1 MPPRSTLRDFAAALT
16 AAGFRAEVLAAA
28 KGAPATEVYRRPAQ
42 GRWFLEARHGGDRT
56 RHVDVG
62 LTVDAG
68 GGPFIGPVHR
78 ALSPAALASALPH
91 IVASLEALATTAES
105 LRCPRCNSWAV
116 AREGEEGPFLA
127 CGHPR
132 KTRKPFDPVVRRCR
146 RDLVMAG
153 LVLHRDPRSP
163 W

>member
-62 LTVDAG
+62 LTVDA
-68 GGPFIGPVHR
+68 
-78 ALSPAALASALPH
+78 
-91 IVASLEALATTAES
+91 ES